1 MNDPLNISHD
11 IGCAL
16 NRGDPLVAL
25 ESSVIAHGLP
35 HGVNVETALAMEDE
49 IRSTGAV
56 PATIGVIGG
65 ILRVGLTRDE
75 IERLGAGEAAK
86 LAARDLPYAS
96 LRGLDGG
103 TTVSAT
109 ARIAHAAGIPV
120 MATGGIGGVHRG
132 FAETLDVSA
141 DLVELARTP
150 VIVVCSG
157 AKAVLD
163 IRATAEWLETHGVG
177 VVGYGTDELPSFYS
191 AASGISIP
199 RIDGPED
206 AARLATLWG
215 GTFGIRCALVVAVPP
230 PQSAEAD
237 VSEQIDAAANDAAAN
252 GVRGSEL
259 TPWLL
264 ARVAELTDGSSVR
277 TNAALLKNNAR
288 AAAEIAKSLS
298 RDTQRRMGFVV

>member
-16 NRGDPLVAL
+16 NRGEPLVAL

-35 HGVNVETALAMEDE
+35 HGINVETALAVEDE
-49 IRSTGAV
+49 VRLAGAV

-75 IERLGAGEAAK
+75 IERLGAGKAAK

-96 LRGLDGG
+96 LRGMDGG

-132 FAETLDVSA
+132 FAETHDVSA

-150 VIVVCSG
+150 MIVVCSG

-163 IRATAEWLETHGVG
+163 ISATAEWLETHGVPLA
-177 VVGYGTDELPSFYS
+177 GYGTDELPSFYS
-191 AASGISIP
+191 ARSGIAIP
-199 RIDGPED
+199 KIDGPED

-215 GTFGIRCALVVAVPP
+215 GTFGMRCALVVAVPP
-230 PQSAEAD
+230 PPSAELD
-237 VSEQIDAAANDAAAN
+237 VSEQIEAAANEAAAQ

-264 ARVAELTDGSSVR
+264 ARIAELTDGASMR
-277 TNAALLKNNAR
+277 TNIALLKNNAR
-288 AAAEIAKSLS
+288 AAAEIARALASDS
-298 RDTQRRMGFVV
+298 HRRMGFVV